1 MYITIEGPIGV
12 GKSSLARLIKEEF
25 QYDIV
30 NEIIT
35 ENPFLERFYED
46 PNRWAFQT
54 EMYFLT
60 HRYIQ
65 LQALAKRIECGDDF
79 VADYD
84 IYKNEIFARKTL
96 STKDYNKFYQ
106 IYEIFRNDLFNNDL
120 TVFLHANLE
129 TIKHRIALRNRSF
142 EQEIEDEY
150 LLYLIDA
157 YQEFAKRLERER
169 PHNFIVIECD
179 NLDYV
184 HCNEDRKIVVN
195 RIKNKIKKV
204 KHEIQ

>member
-25 QYDIV
+25 QFDVV

-46 PNRWAFQT
+46 PKRWAFQT

-65 LQALAKRIECGDDF
+65 LQNLITRIDAGDDF

-84 IYKNEIFARKTL
+84 IYKNEIFARKNL
-96 STKDYNKFYQ
+96 NQYDYSKFYQ
-106 IYEIFRNDLFNNDL
+106 IYEVFRKELSTNDL
-120 TVFLHANLE
+120 TIFLHANLE

-150 LLYLIDA
+150 LIYLIES
-157 YQEFAKRLERER
+157 YNEFAQKLATER
-169 PHNFIVIECD
+169 PENYIVIECD

-184 HCNEDRKIVVN
+184 HCNEDRIKVVKN
-195 RIKNKIKKV
+195 IKKKIKRLKDEV
-204 KHEIQ
+204 

>member
-35 ENPFLERFYED
+35 ENPFLERFYD
-46 PNRWAFQT
+46 DANRWAFQT

-65 LQALAKRIECGDDF
+65 LQALVKRIECGDDF

-106 IYEIFRNDLFNNDL
+106 IYEIFRQDLADNDL
-120 TVFLHANLE
+120 TVFLNANLE

-157 YQEFAKRLERER
+157 YQEFARRLANER
-169 PHNFIVIECD
+169 PQNYIVIECD
-179 NLDYV
+179 DLDYV
-184 HCNEDRKIVVN
+184 HCNDDRRIVVE
-195 RIKNKIKKV
+195 KIKEKIKRL
-204 KHEIQ
+204 KHEL

>member
-1 MYITIEGPIGV
+1 MYITIEGPIGI
-12 GKSSLARLIKEEF
+12 GKSSLARLIREELQF
-25 QYDIV
+25 DIV

-35 ENPFLERFYED
+35 DNPFLERFYED
-46 PNRWAFQT
+46 QERYALQT

-65 LQALAKRIECGDDF
+65 LRGLTPRISAGDDF

-96 STKDYNKFYQ
+96 SSKDYNKFYQ
-106 IYEIFRNDLFNNDL
+106 IYQIFREELVCNDL
-120 TVFLHANLE
+120 TVFLHANLD
-129 TIKHRIALRNRSF
+129 TIKQRICLRNRSF
-142 EQEIEDEY
+142 EQEIADEY

-157 YQEFAKRLERER
+157 YQDFAKRLAEER

-179 NLDYV
+179 ELDYV
-184 HCNEDRKIVVN
+184 YNNDDRQKVVSI
-195 RIKNKIKKV
+195 IKNKIKRL
-204 KHEIQ
+204 KHDL

>member
-12 GKSSLARLIKEEF
+12 GKSSLARLIREEF

-65 LQALAKRIECGDDF
+65 LQSLVERIECGDDF

-106 IYEIFRNDLFNNDL
+106 IYELFRSELANNDL
-120 TVFLHANLE
+120 TVFLHANLT

-184 HCNEDRKIVVN
+184 HCNEDRRIVVEK
-195 RIKNKIKKV
+195 IKNKIKKV
-204 KHEIQ
+204 KYEL